1 MNTVNIFSPFRIGEH
16 QLKNRLVALP
26 VYTGYA
32 YPDGRVSPELIE
44 HYGQLGRSGVTMVVV
59 ANAAVSPDGV
69 TSTHALRVD
78 RDEFTSG
85 LSRLAEAIKKQGALA
100 CLQLNHAGRFAKTD
114 RPLLPC
120 PLDSNNLAFNVTALK
135 DFMNFFPLEKRFALT
150 RYFLKQANSWRRP
163 MSPEDRQRI
172 IVSFANAAERAYRAG
187 FDMIELHGANGYLLC
202 QFLSPFTNGIH
213 TDWGGTFH
221 KRIKFPLMVV
231 KEIRQRLPIHF
242 PIGFRLL
249 VREGVPGGIELPEA
263 LAFAKILEQE
273 GIAYLSAAAGS
284 YYSIFSPETLKKM
297 ASPGYLQKET
307 AQLTVKV
314 NVPVIISGRVIR
326 PSLANE
332 IIQRGVAD
340 LIGLGRSLRVDIKW
354 VAKAAAGK
362 NNVKT
367 CINCYGCVKR
377 VILEQGFS
385 CPRWPK
391 LIQQRTDLNHKLI
404 SRNTK
409 RLWVI
414 ANRTDMQ
421 LFTAALPLLLPH
433 GQPKQFPGCP
443 TILFLKSGTRDEL
456 MENDRHRFL
465 EWSKKATHCAG
476 LFDEQLRQTVRVV
489 KDSRDAEVL
498 NEIKQGRY
506 GAIFLCRDQRQRWR
520 QRLLY
525 KLRQKV
531 VVLIGSNVHRTKILV
546 PVDFSPA
553 TLLVL
558 VFLHKSYMELSG
570 SEITFLHVLDDRERP
585 VGKLWKEFIKI
596 AGFNKELPLEL
607 LASTGNVVS
616 DLLKSIEAG
625 NYGTVIMG
633 KRGLSGIKRWLLGS
647 ISAGVVRG
655 LRDQT
660 IFLVD

>member
-1 MNTVNIFSPFRIGEH
+1 
-16 QLKNRLVALP
+16 
-26 VYTGYA
+26 
-32 YPDGRVSPELIE
+32 
-44 HYGQLGRSGVTMVVV
+44 MVVV
-59 ANAAVSPDGV
+59 ANAAVSSDGV
-69 TSTHALRVD
+69 TSSHTLRVD
-78 RDEFTSG
+78 QDEFISG
-85 LSRLAEAIKKQGALA
+85 LSRLAQAIKKQGALA

-150 RYFLKQANSWRRP
+150 RYFLKQAGSWRRP
-163 MSPEDRQRI
+163 MSAEDRQRI
-172 IVSFANAAERAYRAG
+172 IVSFANAAERTYQAG

-202 QFLSPFTNGIH
+202 QFLSPFTNGIQ
-213 TDWGGTFH
+213 TDWGGAFRN
-221 KRIKFPLMVV
+221 RIKFPLMAV

-242 PIGFRLL
+242 PVGFRL
-249 VREGVPGGIELPEA
+249 VIREGVPGGIELPEA
-263 LAFAKILEQE
+263 LAFAEILEQE

-284 YYSIFSPETLKKM
+284 YYSIFSQETLKKM
-297 ASPGYLQKET
+297 AASGYLQKET
-307 AQLTVKV
+307 ARLTAQA
-314 NVPVIISGRVIR
+314 NVPTIISGRIIK

-340 LIGLGRSLRVDIKW
+340 CIGLGRPLRVDIQW

-362 NNVKT
+362 DNVKT

-385 CPRWPK
+385 CPRWPR
-391 LIQQRTDLNHKLI
+391 LMQQRTDLNHKLI
-404 SRNTK
+404 NRNTR

-421 LFTAALPLLLPH
+421 LFMAALPLLLPQ
-433 GQPKQFPGCP
+433 GQHEQFPGCP
-443 TILFLKSGTRDEL
+443 TIFFLESDTRDEL
-456 MENDRHRFL
+456 PENDRHRFL
-465 EWSKKATHCAG
+465 EWSKEAARCAG
-476 LFDEQLRQTVRVV
+476 FFDEQLQQTVRVV

-506 GAIFLCRDQRQRWR
+506 GTIFLCRDQRQRWR

-525 KLRQKV
+525 KVRQKV
-531 VVLIGSNVHRTKILV
+531 VVLIGTNVHRTKILV

-558 VFLHKSYMELSG
+558 TFVHKSYEGLFG
-570 SEITFLHVLDDRERP
+570 INITFLHVLDDPERP
-585 VGKLWKEFIKI
+585 VKKLWKEFTKI
-596 AGFNKELPLEL
+596 AGFDRELPLQV
-607 LASTGNVVS
+607 LASEADVAS
-616 DLLKSIEAG
+616 DLLKSIEGG

-633 KRGLSGIKRWLLGS
+633 KRGVSGIKRWLLGS
-647 ISAGVVRG
+647 ISAGVARG
-655 LRDQT
+655 LTDQT

>member
-1 MNTVNIFSPFRIGEH
+1 MNTVNIFSPFRIGER

-32 YPDGRVSPELIE
+32 YPDGRVSPELID
-44 HYGQLGRSGVTMVVV
+44 HYTQLSRSGVAVVIV
-59 ANAAVSPDGV
+59 ANAAVSADGV
-69 TSTHALRVD
+69 TSSHAIRVD
-78 RDEFTSG
+78 RDAFISG
-85 LSRLAEAIKKQGALA
+85 LSLLAEAIKKQGALA
-100 CLQLNHAGRFAKTD
+100 CLQLNHAGRFAKTE
-114 RPLLPC
+114 RPLLPY

-135 DFMNFFPLEKRFALT
+135 DFMNFFPLEKRFVLT
-150 RYFLKQANSWRRP
+150 RYFLKQANSWRRS
-163 MSPEDRQRI
+163 MSAEDRQRI

-202 QFLSPFTNGIH
+202 QFLSPFTNGIQ
-213 TDWGGTFH
+213 TDWGGAFH
-221 KRIKFPLMVV
+221 NRIKFPLMVI

-242 PIGFRLL
+242 PIGFRLI

-263 LAFAKILEQE
+263 LAFANILEQE
-273 GIAYLSAAAGS
+273 GIAYLSTAAGS
-284 YYSIFSPETLKKM
+284 YFSIFSPETLKKM

-307 AQLTVKV
+307 AQLTALA
-314 NVPVIISGRVIR
+314 NVPTIIAGRIIR

-340 LIGLGRSLRVDIKW
+340 CIGLGRPLRVDIKW
-354 VAKAAAGK
+354 VAKAAEGK
-362 NNVKT
+362 DNVKK
-367 CINCYGCVKR
+367 CINCYWCVKR
-377 VILEQGFS
+377 VILEQGFN
-385 CPRWPK
+385 CLRWPK
-391 LIQQRTDLNHKLI
+391 LIQQRTDLNHMLI

-414 ANRTDMQ
+414 TNRTDMQ
-421 LFTAALPLLLPH
+421 LFKAALPLLLPQ
-433 GQPKQFPGCP
+433 GQRRQLPGFP
-443 TILFLKSGTRDEL
+443 TILFLKSETRDEL
-456 MENDRHRFL
+456 PESDRHRFL
-465 EWSKKATHCAG
+465 AWSKKAAHCAG
-476 LFDEQLRQTVRVV
+476 FLDEQLRQTVRVAR
-489 KDSRDAEVL
+489 DSRDAEVL
-498 NEIKQGRY
+498 NEIKQGGY

-531 VVLIGSNVHRTKILV
+531 VVLIGSNVHRSKILV

-558 VFLHKSYMELSG
+558 AFLHKSYEGLFG
-570 SEITFLHVLDDRERP
+570 INITFLHVHDDPERP
-585 VGKLWKEFIKI
+585 AQKLWKKFTQI
-596 AGFNKELPLEL
+596 AGFDRQIPLEL
-607 LASTGNVVS
+607 LASKGNVVS

-633 KRGLSGIKRWLLGS
+633 KRGVSGIKRWLLGS
-647 ISAGVVRG
+647 ISAGVVRE
-655 LRDQT
+655 LTDQT

>member
-1 MNTVNIFSPFRIGEH
+1 MNTVNIFSPSRIGER

-32 YPDGRVSPELIE
+32 YPDGHVSPELID
-44 HYGQLGRSGVTMVVV
+44 HYTHLGRSGVAMVVV
-59 ANAAVSPDGV
+59 ANAAVASDGV
-69 TSTHALRVD
+69 TSTHTLRVD
-78 RDEFTSG
+78 HDAFISG

-100 CLQLNHAGRFAKTD
+100 CLQLNHAGRFAKTE

-120 PLDSNNLAFNVTALK
+120 PIDSNNMAFNVTALK

-150 RYFLKQANSWRRP
+150 RYFLKQASSWRRP
-163 MSPEDRQRI
+163 MSAEDRQRI

-202 QFLSPFTNGIH
+202 QFLSPFTNGNQ

-221 KRIKFPLMVV
+221 NRIKFPLMVI
-231 KEIRQRLPIHF
+231 KEIRQRVPIHF
-242 PIGFRLL
+242 PLGFRLL

-263 LAFAKILEQE
+263 LTFANILEQE

-297 ASPGYLQKET
+297 ASPAYLQNET
-307 AQLTVKV
+307 AQLTAKV
-314 NVPVIISGRVIR
+314 NVPTIISGRMIK

-340 LIGLGRSLRVDIKW
+340 LIGLGRPLRVDIKW
-354 VAKAAAGK
+354 VAKAAEGK
-362 NNVKT
+362 DNVKK

-391 LIQQRTDLNHKLI
+391 WIQQRTDLNHKLI

-414 ANRTDMQ
+414 TNRTDMQ
-421 LFTAALPLLLPH
+421 LFKAALPLLLPE
-433 GQPKQFPGCP
+433 GQRSEAIDCP
-443 TILFLKSGTRDEL
+443 TILFLESASRDEL
-456 MENDRHRFL
+456 PESDRHRFL

-476 LFDEQLRQTVRVV
+476 FFDEQLRHTVRVV
-489 KDSRDAEVL
+489 GDSRDAEVL
-498 NEIKQGRY
+498 DEIKQGGY
-506 GAIFLCRDQRQRWR
+506 GAIFLCRAQRQRWR

-531 VVLIGSNVHRTKILV
+531 VVLVGSNVHRTKILV
-546 PVDFSPA
+546 PVDFSSA

-558 VFLHKSYMELSG
+558 TFVHKSYTGLSG
-570 SEITFLHVLDDRERP
+570 IHITFLHVLDDPERP
-585 VGKLWKEFIKI
+585 VKKLWKEFTQI
-596 AGFNKELPLEL
+596 AGFDMELPLQV
-607 LASTGNVVS
+607 LASKGNVVS

-633 KRGLSGIKRWLLGS
+633 KRGVSGIKRWLLGS
-647 ISAGVVRG
+647 ISAGVVRE
-655 LRDQT
+655 LTDQT
-660 IFLVD
+660 VFLVD